1 MQVVWD
7 PTSKL
12 GVGIAYAHGKTWIVA
27 RYTPAEEY
35 NSVDPLREHV
45 HIPKGTFK

>member
-1 MQVVWD
+1 MQIVWD

-27 RYTPAEEY
+27 R
-35 NSVDPLREHV
+35 EHV
-45 HIPKGTFK
+45 HIPKGNFK